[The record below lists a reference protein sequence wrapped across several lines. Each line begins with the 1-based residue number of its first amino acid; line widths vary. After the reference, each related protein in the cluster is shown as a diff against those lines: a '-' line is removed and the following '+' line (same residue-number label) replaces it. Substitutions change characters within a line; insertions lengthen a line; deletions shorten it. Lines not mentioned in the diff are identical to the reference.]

1 MKITQLVE
9 NHISIKSWCQLIFGF
24 IVSLQ
29 NYPRSISISHNEYEL
44 LLITESED

>member
-1 MKITQLVE
+1 MKITQLVVD
-9 NHISIKSWCQLIFGF
+9 HISIKSWCQLIFGF

-29 NYPRSISISHNEYEL
+29 NYLRSISISHSGYEL